1 MTTLVV
7 VAPLRE
13 GAQERARELLAEGP
27 PFDPE
32 ETVFDRHEV
41 FLGEREVVFLFAGR
55 AESGGLELSAGYDT
69 NPARLQKPI
78 GSPVYVVAPD
88 LLVISDWERHALV
101 ADLRGS
107 FSGYTNNM
115 PATIDG

>member
-55 AESGGLELSAGYDT
+55 AESGGLELSADD
-69 NPARLQKPI
+69 PAIWSAAEKWAECLDGRPRVAR
-78 GSPVYVVAPD
+78 SAYV
-88 LLVISDWERHALV
+88 WER
-101 ADLRGS
+101 G
-107 FSGYTNNM
+107 
-115 PATIDG
+115 